1 MITVFR
7 SKPKLLLFILLLPV
21 YALQAQNSLQQY
33 VDSALGNNR
42 VLQQK
47 NISLEKAALALSI
60 ARSYYYPNV
69 GFQMGYQTA
78 DGGRDINLP
87 LGDLL
92 NGVYGTLNQ
101 LTGSNNFPQLKN
113 QQINFLPKNFYDA
126 KLRTTMPL
134 YNQDIYYNKKI
145 ANQQIALSELDI
157 DVYKRELIKSVKEAY
172 YNYLTALQAIN
183 IYKQALEV
191 ATEGKRVNQK
201 LLDNGKGLHA
211 YILRSESEIEN
222 INAQINTAEQQTAN
236 AMMYFNFL
244 VNRPLRETIIT
255 DYPAKQQMDEAAG
268 LLLQEY
274 NSNNREEVALLEKV
288 VALNETAV
296 ALNKSAYYPKLNSFL
311 DLGSQAENFKFS
323 SQSRYYMLGLQL
335 DVPIFTGFRTRN
347 KVKQAELDVANAK
360 INKVQVQEQ
369 LNLAGG
375 VAKNN
380 LLAAWRTYTATTKQ
394 LEAAAAY
401 QRLIDRGYKEGTHT
415 FIETV
420 DARGQYTQAQLAHN
434 IQQYKVLIAAAALER
449 EAATLSLK
457 TN

>member
-7 SKPKLLLFILLLPV
+7 IKPKLLLFIFLLPV
-21 YALQAQNSLQQY
+21 YSLQAQNSLTGY
-33 VDSALGNNR
+33 VDSALASNR

-47 NISLEKAALALSI
+47 NISLEKASLALSI
-60 ARSYYYPNV
+60 AKSYYYPNV
-69 GFQMGYQTA
+69 GFQLGYQTA

-113 QQINFLPKNFYDA
+113 QQVNFLPHNFYDA
-126 KLRTTMPL
+126 KVRTTMPL

-145 ANQQIALSELDI
+145 AGQQIALSALDI
-157 DVYKRELIKSVKEAY
+157 DVYKRELIKNVKEAY
-172 YNYLTALQAIN
+172 YNYLTALQAVD
-183 IYKQALEV
+183 IYKQAQEV
-191 ATEGKRVNQK
+191 ATESKRVNQK

-222 INAQINTAEQQTAN
+222 IHAQINTAQQQAAN

-244 VNRPLRETIIT
+244 LNRPLRENINTG
-255 DYPAKQQMDEAAG
+255 YPTNETVTEAGG
-268 LLLQEY
+268 LLLQEI
-274 NSNNREEVALLEKV
+274 NSNNREEITLLNKV
-288 VALNETAV
+288 VELNETAV
-296 ALNKSAYYPKLNSFL
+296 AMNKSAYYPKLNSFL
-311 DLGSQAENFKFS
+311 DLGSQAENWKFNN
-323 SQSRYYMLGLQL
+323 QSRYYMLGLQL

-347 KVKQAELDVANAK
+347 KVKQAELEVTNAK
-360 INKVQVQEQ
+360 INKAQVQEQ

-375 VAKNN
+375 IAKNN
-380 LLAAWRTYTATTKQ
+380 LLSAWQTYTATTKQ

-401 QRLIDRGYKEGTHT
+401 QRLIERGYKEGTNT

-420 DARGQYTQAQLAHN
+420 DARGQFTQAQLAHN

-449 EAATLSLK
+449 EAAILPLK
-457 TN
+457 TK

>member
-7 SKPKLLLFILLLPV
+7 SRPKLLLYIFLLPV
-21 YALQAQNSLQQY
+21 FVQAQNSLDNY
-33 VDSALGNNR
+33 IDSALANNR

-47 NISLEKAALALSI
+47 NISLEKATLALSI
-60 ARSYYYPNV
+60 AKSYYYPNL

-113 QQINFLPKNFYDA
+113 QQVNFLPKNFYDA

-145 ANQQIALSELDI
+145 AHQQIALSELDI
-157 DVYKRELIKSVKEAY
+157 DVYKRELIKNVKEAY

-183 IYKQALEV
+183 IYKQALEI
-191 ATEGKRVNQK
+191 ANESKRVNQK

-211 YILRSESEIEN
+211 YILRSESEIES
-222 INAQINTAEQQTAN
+222 INAQVNAAEQQSVN

-244 VNRPLRETIIT
+244 LNRPLRESIIT
-255 DYPAKQQMDEAAG
+255 DYPVAKNMEEAGG
-268 LLLQEY
+268 LLLREY
-274 NSNNREEVALLEKV
+274 NHTNREEITLLDKV
-288 VALNETAV
+288 VQLNETAV
-296 ALNKSAYYPKLNSFL
+296 AMNKSAYYPKLNSFL
-311 DLGSQAENFKFS
+311 DLGSQAENFKFN

-335 DVPIFTGFRTRN
+335 DVPIFTGFRTKN

-360 INKVQVQEQ
+360 INKAQVAEQ
-369 LNLAGG
+369 LNLAGS

-380 LLAAWRTYTATTKQ
+380 LLAAWQTYTATTKQ

-401 QRLIDRGYKEGTHT
+401 QRLIDRGYKEGTNT

-420 DARGQYTQAQLAHN
+420 DARGQFTQAQLAHN
-434 IQQYKVLIAAAALER
+434 IQQYKVLIAAAVLER
-449 EAATLSLK
+449 EAATIPLK

>member
-7 SKPKLLLFILLLPV
+7 SKPKLLLFIFLLPV
-21 YALQAQNSLQQY
+21 LVQAQNSLDGY
-33 VDSALGNNR
+33 IDSALTNNR

-47 NISLEKAALALSI
+47 NISLEKATLALSI
-60 ARSYYYPNV
+60 AKSYYYPNL
-69 GFQMGYQTA
+69 GFQAGYQTA
-78 DGGRDINLP
+78 AGGRDINLP

-113 QQINFLPKNFYDA
+113 QQVNFLPKNFYDA

-145 ANQQIALSELDI
+145 AHQQIALSELDI
-157 DVYKRELIKSVKEAY
+157 DVYKRELIKNVKEAY
-172 YNYLTALQAIN
+172 YNYLTALQAID
-183 IYKQALEV
+183 IYKQALEI
-191 ATEGKRVNQK
+191 ANESKRVNQK

-222 INAQINTAEQQTAN
+222 INAQINAAEQQSAN

-244 VNRPLRETIIT
+244 LNRPLRASIST
-255 DYPAKQQMDEAAG
+255 DYPVAKNMEEAGG
-268 LLLQEY
+268 LLLREY
-274 NSNNREEVALLEKV
+274 NNSSREEITLLDKV
-288 VALNETAV
+288 VQLNETAV
-296 ALNKSAYYPKLNSFL
+296 AMNKSAYYPKLNSFL
-311 DLGSQAENFKFS
+311 DLGSQAENFKFN

-335 DVPIFTGFRTRN
+335 DVPIFTGFRTKN

-360 INKVQVQEQ
+360 INKAQVAEQ
-369 LNLAGG
+369 LNLAGS

-380 LLAAWRTYTATTKQ
+380 LLAAWQTYTATTKQ

-401 QRLIDRGYKEGTHT
+401 QRLIDRGYKEGTNT

-420 DARGQYTQAQLAHN
+420 DARGQFTQAQLAHN
-434 IQQYKVLIAAAALER
+434 IQQYKVLIAAAVLER
-449 EAATLSLK
+449 EAATIPLK

>member
-7 SKPKLLLFILLLPV
+7 GRPKLLLFIFLLPV
-21 YALQAQNSLQQY
+21 FVQAQNSLDSY
-33 VDSALGNNR
+33 IDSALANNR

-47 NISLEKAALALSI
+47 NISLEKATLALSI
-60 ARSYYYPNV
+60 AKSYYYPNL
-69 GFQMGYQTA
+69 GFQVGYQTA

-113 QQINFLPKNFYDA
+113 QQVNFLPKNFYDA

-145 ANQQIALSELDI
+145 AHQQIALSELDI
-157 DVYKRELIKSVKEAY
+157 DVYKRELIKNVKEAY

-183 IYKQALEV
+183 IYKQALEI
-191 ATEGKRVNQK
+191 ANESKRVNQK

-211 YILRSESEIEN
+211 YILRSESEIES
-222 INAQINTAEQQTAN
+222 INAQVNAAEQQSVN

-244 VNRPLRETIIT
+244 LNRPLRESIIT
-255 DYPAKQQMDEAAG
+255 DYPVAKNMEEAGG
-268 LLLQEY
+268 LLLREY
-274 NSNNREEVALLEKV
+274 NHTNREEITLLDKV
-288 VALNETAV
+288 VQLNETAV
-296 ALNKSAYYPKLNSFL
+296 AMNKSAYYPKLNSFL
-311 DLGSQAENFKFS
+311 DLGSQAENFKFN

-335 DVPIFTGFRTRN
+335 DVPIFTGFRTKN

-360 INKVQVQEQ
+360 INKAQVAEQ
-369 LNLAGG
+369 LNLAGS

-380 LLAAWRTYTATTKQ
+380 LLAAWQTYTATTKQ

-401 QRLIDRGYKEGTHT
+401 QRLIDRGYKEGTNT

-420 DARGQYTQAQLAHN
+420 DARGQFTQAQLAHN
-434 IQQYKVLIAAAALER
+434 IQQYKVLIAAAVLER
-449 EAATLSLK
+449 EAATIPLK

>member
-1 MITVFR
+1 M
-7 SKPKLLLFILLLPV
+7 LLLPA
-21 YALQAQNSLQQY
+21 YFLQAQSSLHNY
-33 VDSALGNNR
+33 VDSALSNNR

-47 NISLEKAALALSI
+47 NISLEKATLALSI
-60 ARSYYYPNV
+60 AKSYYYPQV
-69 GFQMGYQTA
+69 GFQLGYQHA
-78 DGGRDINLP
+78 DGGRDISLP

-113 QQINFLPKNFYDA
+113 QQVNFLPQNFYDA
-126 KLRTTMPL
+126 KVRTTMPI

-157 DVYKRELIKSVKEAY
+157 DVYKRELIKNVKEAY
-172 YNYLTALQAIN
+172 YNYLTALQAID

-211 YILRSESEIEN
+211 YILRSDSEIEN
-222 INAQINTAEQQTAN
+222 INAQINNAQQQAAN
-236 AMMYFNFL
+236 AMMFFNFL
-244 VNRPLRETIIT
+244 LNRPLRETITT
-255 DYPAKQQMDEAAG
+255 DYPTASNITEAGG
-268 LLLQEY
+268 LLLQDY
-274 NSNNREEVALLEKV
+274 NSSKREEITLLEKV
-288 VALNETAV
+288 VEINETAV
-296 ALNKSAYYPKLNSFL
+296 ALNKSAYQPKLNSFL
-311 DLGSQAENFKFS
+311 DLGSQAENFKFN

-335 DVPIFTGFRTRN
+335 DVPIFTGYRTKN
-347 KVKQAELDVANAK
+347 KIKQAELEVRNAR

-369 LNLAGG
+369 LNLTSS

-380 LLAAWRTYTATTKQ
+380 LLAAWQTYNATTKQ

-401 QRLIDRGYKEGTHT
+401 QRLIDRGYKEGTNT

-420 DARGQYTQAQLAHN
+420 DARSQFTQAQLAHN
-434 IQQYKVLIAAAALER
+434 IQQYKVLIAAATLER
-449 EAATLSLK
+449 EAATIPLK

>member
-7 SKPKLLLFILLLPV
+7 SKPKLLLFIFLLPV
-21 YALQAQNSLQQY
+21 LVQAQNSLDGY
-33 VDSALGNNR
+33 IDSALTNNR

-47 NISLEKAALALSI
+47 NISLEKATLALSI
-60 ARSYYYPNV
+60 AKSYYYPNL
-69 GFQMGYQTA
+69 GFQAGYQTA
-78 DGGRDINLP
+78 AGGRDINLP

-113 QQINFLPKNFYDA
+113 QQVNFLPKNFYDA

-157 DVYKRELIKSVKEAY
+157 DVYKRELIKNVKEAY
-172 YNYLTALQAIN
+172 YNYLTALQAID
-183 IYKQALEV
+183 IYKQALEI
-191 ATEGKRVNQK
+191 ANESKRVNQK

-222 INAQINTAEQQTAN
+222 INAQINAAEQQSAN

-244 VNRPLRETIIT
+244 LNRPLRASIST
-255 DYPAKQQMDEAAG
+255 DYPVAKNMEEAAG
-268 LLLQEY
+268 LLLREY
-274 NSNNREEVALLEKV
+274 NNTSREEITLLDKV
-288 VALNETAV
+288 VQLNETAV
-296 ALNKSAYYPKLNSFL
+296 AMNKSAYYPKLNSFL
-311 DLGSQAENFKFS
+311 DLGSQAENFKFN

-335 DVPIFTGFRTRN
+335 DVPIFTGFRTKN

-360 INKVQVQEQ
+360 INKAQVAEQ
-369 LNLAGG
+369 LNLAGS

-380 LLAAWRTYTATTKQ
+380 LLAAWQTYTATTKQ

-401 QRLIDRGYKEGTHT
+401 QRLIDRGYKEGTNT

-420 DARGQYTQAQLAHN
+420 DARGQFTQAQLAHN
-434 IQQYKVLIAAAALER
+434 IQQYKVLIAAAVLER
-449 EAATLSLK
+449 EAATIPLK

>member
-7 SKPKLLLFILLLPV
+7 SKPKLLLFIFLLPV
-21 YALQAQNSLQQY
+21 LVQAQNSLDGY
-33 VDSALGNNR
+33 IDSALTNNR

-47 NISLEKAALALSI
+47 NISLEKATLALSI
-60 ARSYYYPNV
+60 AKSYYYPNL
-69 GFQMGYQTA
+69 GFQAGYQTA

-113 QQINFLPKNFYDA
+113 QQVNFLPKNFYDA

-145 ANQQIALSELDI
+145 AHQQIALSELDI
-157 DVYKRELIKSVKEAY
+157 DVYKRELIKNVKEAY

-183 IYKQALEV
+183 IYKQALEI
-191 ATEGKRVNQK
+191 ANESKRVNQK

-211 YILRSESEIEN
+211 YILRSESEIES
-222 INAQINTAEQQTAN
+222 INAQINAAEQQAAN

-244 VNRPLRETIIT
+244 LNRPLRASIST
-255 DYPAKQQMDEAAG
+255 DYPVAKNMEEAGG
-268 LLLQEY
+268 LLLREY
-274 NSNNREEVALLEKV
+274 NNTNREEITLLDKV
-288 VALNETAV
+288 VQLNETAV
-296 ALNKSAYYPKLNSFL
+296 AMNKSAYYPKLNSFL
-311 DLGSQAENFKFS
+311 DLGSQAENFKFN

-335 DVPIFTGFRTRN
+335 DVPIFTGFRTKN
-347 KVKQAELDVANAK
+347 KVKQAELDVASAK
-360 INKVQVQEQ
+360 INKAQVAEQ
-369 LNLAGG
+369 LNLAGS

-380 LLAAWRTYTATTKQ
+380 LLAAWQTYTATTKQ

-401 QRLIDRGYKEGTHT
+401 QRLIDRGYKEGTNT

-420 DARGQYTQAQLAHN
+420 DARGQFTQAQLAHN
-434 IQQYKVLIAAAALER
+434 IQQYKVLIAAAVLER
-449 EAATLSLK
+449 EAATIPLK

>member
-7 SKPKLLLFILLLPV
+7 SKPKLLLFIFLLPV
-21 YALQAQNSLQQY
+21 LVQAQNSLDGY
-33 VDSALGNNR
+33 IDSALTNNR

-47 NISLEKAALALSI
+47 NISLEKATLALSI
-60 ARSYYYPNV
+60 AKSYYYPNL
-69 GFQMGYQTA
+69 GFQAGYQTA

-113 QQINFLPKNFYDA
+113 QQVNFLPKNFYDA

-145 ANQQIALSELDI
+145 AHQQIALSELDI
-157 DVYKRELIKSVKEAY
+157 DVYKRELIKNVKEAY
-172 YNYLTALQAIN
+172 YNYLTALQATN
-183 IYKQALEV
+183 IYKQALEI
-191 ATEGKRVNQK
+191 ANESKRVNQK

-211 YILRSESEIEN
+211 YILRSESEIES
-222 INAQINTAEQQTAN
+222 INAQINAAEQQAAN

-244 VNRPLRETIIT
+244 LNRPLRASIST
-255 DYPAKQQMDEAAG
+255 DYPVAKNMEEAGG
-268 LLLQEY
+268 LLLREY
-274 NSNNREEVALLEKV
+274 NNTNREEITLLDKV
-288 VALNETAV
+288 VQLNETAV
-296 ALNKSAYYPKLNSFL
+296 AMNKSAYYPKLNSFL
-311 DLGSQAENFKFS
+311 DLGSQAENFKFN

-335 DVPIFTGFRTRN
+335 DVPIFTGFRTKN
-347 KVKQAELDVANAK
+347 KVKQAELDVASAK
-360 INKVQVQEQ
+360 INKAQVAEQ
-369 LNLAGG
+369 LNLAGS

-380 LLAAWRTYTATTKQ
+380 LLAAWQTYTATTKQ

-401 QRLIDRGYKEGTHT
+401 QRLIDRGYKEGTNT

-420 DARGQYTQAQLAHN
+420 DARGQFTQAQLAHN
-434 IQQYKVLIAAAALER
+434 IQQYKVLIAAAVLER
-449 EAATLSLK
+449 EAATIPLK

>member
-1 MITVFR
+1 MITVFS
-7 SKPKLLLFILLLPV
+7 SKPKLLLFIFLLPV
-21 YALQAQNSLQQY
+21 LVQAQSSLDSY
-33 VDSALGNNR
+33 IDSALTNNR

-47 NISLEKAALALSI
+47 NISLEKATLALSI
-60 ARSYYYPNV
+60 AKSYYYPNV
-69 GFQMGYQTA
+69 GFQAGYQTA

-113 QQINFLPKNFYDA
+113 QQVNFLPKNFYDA

-145 ANQQIALSELDI
+145 AHQQIALSELDI
-157 DVYKRELIKSVKEAY
+157 DVYKRELIKNVKEAY

-183 IYKQALEV
+183 IYKQALEI
-191 ATEGKRVNQK
+191 ATESKRVNQK

-222 INAQINTAEQQTAN
+222 INAQINAAEQQSVN

-244 VNRPLRETIIT
+244 LNRPLRESIST
-255 DYPAKQQMDEAAG
+255 DYPVAKNMEEAGG
-268 LLLQEY
+268 LLLREY
-274 NSNNREEVALLEKV
+274 NNTNREEITLLDKV
-288 VALNETAV
+288 VQLNETAV
-296 ALNKSAYYPKLNSFL
+296 AMNKSAYYPKLNSFL
-311 DLGSQAENFKFS
+311 DLGSQAENFKFN

-335 DVPIFTGFRTRN
+335 DVPIFTGFRTKN
-347 KVKQAELDVANAK
+347 KIKQAELDVANAK
-360 INKVQVQEQ
+360 INKAQVAEQ
-369 LNLAGG
+369 LNLAGS

-380 LLAAWRTYTATTKQ
+380 LLASWQTYTATTKQ

-401 QRLIDRGYKEGTHT
+401 QRLIDRGYKEGTNT

-420 DARGQYTQAQLAHN
+420 DARGQFTQAQLAHN
-434 IQQYKVLIAAAALER
+434 IQQYKVLIAAAVLER
-449 EAATLSLK
+449 EAATIPLK